1 MKIAIDTF
9 GCNHAKGGLG
19 SYALNFIANIPED
32 KLKNF
37 EILGYEVDRYVFNS
51 NKEVSFSSA
60 KVSDDDKSIQKFYE
74 KKINKIAK
82 KNGYDSIIFPAC
94 EKALPLKFKT
104 FTGIAIVNTI
114 ISSFIAENPKR
125 SKKLLQGLN
134 NIQIIIA
141 ASNFIKEDLI
151 HLGLSAEKIT
161 IIHNGIDHKIFYPM
175 PDIDAEIVNISPFA
189 IKRPYFIYG
198 STLSGPEK
206 KHIELIKAFEL
217 FKEKTGA
224 PHRLVLAGN
233 DGAFSEMI
241 HQCAFNSKY
250 ASDIF
255 LTGYFPPK
263 DFAKLYAASELCI
276 FPSVIEGVGL
286 PILEAMACGVPVICS
301 KEGALKEIGGTSP
314 IYFDSNNI
322 EEIAESLEKCIN
334 DKKLKEKMIFEGIIW
349 ASEYNWE
356 KTVDQT
362 IELINSL

>member
-51 NKEVSFSSA
+51 NKEVPFSSA
-60 KVSDDDKSIQKFYE
+60 KVSDDEKSIQKFYE
-74 KKINKIAK
+74 SKINKIAK
-82 KNGYDSIIFPAC
+82 KSGYDVIVFPAC

-104 FTGIAIVNTI
+104 FKGVAIVNTI
-114 ISSFIAENPKR
+114 ISSFIDENPKR
-125 SKKLLQGLN
+125 AKKLLKGLN
-134 NIQIIIA
+134 NIQMIIA
-141 ASNFIKEDLI
+141 ASNFIKEDLKQ
-151 HLGLSAEKIT
+151 LGLSAEKIT
-161 IIHNGIDHKIFYPM
+161 VVHNGIDHKIFYPM
-175 PDIDAEIVNISPFA
+175 PDIDAEVVNISPFA
-189 IKRPYFIYG
+189 IKRPYIIYG

-217 FKEKTGA
+217 FKDKTGL

-233 DGAFSEMI
+233 DGAYSEKI

-255 LTGYFPPK
+255 LTGYFPPEN
-263 DFAKLYAASELCI
+263 FAMLYAASELCI
-276 FPSVIEGVGL
+276 FPSVKEGVGL
-286 PILEAMACGVPVICS
+286 PILEAMASGVPVLCS

-314 IYFDSNNI
+314 LYFDSNNI
-322 EEIAESLEKCIN
+322 EEIENCLEQCIN
-334 DKKLKEKMIFEGIIW
+334 DSKLKEKMIFEGIIW

-356 KTVDQT
+356 KTVSRT
-362 IELINSL
+362 IQLIMD